1 MSAITKTYIEFS
13 FPGSFYAETRTKEV
27 QDRTPPLDNLP
38 MGCYQ
43 FRFFDITET
52 VVDGEVLRGDMKNV
66 SPNFIIAEAVYTQD
80 DVLNIYGE
88 KETLYS
94 NMVSNNWEKVVLTP
108 MGNFQLLE
116 KDTRV
121 VMKNRVTYVE
131 HGDQS

>member
-1 MSAITKTYIEFS
+1 
-13 FPGSFYAETRTKEV
+13 
-27 QDRTPPLDNLP
+27 P